1 MSTPQP
7 TEGQQKEYT
16 FLLVGPTRSGKSSM
30 INAICGNYF
39 AQEGNDDLDTST
51 TSEIKTYSI
60 NDQRNKN
67 GPSITFVDTI
77 GCNDTTM

>member
-30 INAICGNYF
+30 INAICGKYL
-39 AQEGNDDLDTST
+39 AQEGNDDSDTST